1 MNPVVSVIV
10 PVYNLEKYIQKCIES
25 LIGQTYRD
33 TEIIV
38 IDDGS
43 SDKSPEILSELQDK
57 HPKIKVITQENSGV
71 CAARNKG
78 IAESTGDYILFVDGD
93 DYLNPDYID
102 RLVDT
107 ALRNDSDLVIS
118 GYTVEGSDKSQTV
131 IPDSYVKDTDEMWA
145 YRIMAAWGRL
155 YRKDFWIDNNLSFT
169 LEPNA
174 RGEDLPVALLSNYL
188 GKNIS
193 ICKTSGYHYVQRE
206 GSAMTEFAGFR
217 KYTFPK
223 EAFKDAEKAFGTD
236 LPHNSEKFYKYGIL
250 KTFAQFSFQLAK
262 GADRNVKKDLDRY
275 FARFVRANIPDHIKV
290 CMSVKKGSLPFY
302 IRAAVI
308 LFSIK
313 CLLTR

>member
-25 LIGQTYRD
+25 LIGQTYKD

-43 SDKSPEILSELQDK
+43 SDKSPEILSDLQSK
-57 HPKIKVITQENSGV
+57 HPKVKVITQENSGV
-71 CAARNKG
+71 CAARNQG

-93 DYLNPDYID
+93 DYLDPDYID

-118 GYTVEGSDKSQTV
+118 GYTVEGSDKSQEV

-155 YRKDFWIDNNLSFT
+155 YRKAFWIDNDLSFT

-206 GSAMTEFAGFR
+206 GSAMTEFAGFK

-223 EAFKDAEKAFGTD
+223 EAFKDVEEAFGTN

-290 CMSVKKGSLPFY
+290 CMSVKKGSLSFY
-302 IRAAVI
+302 IRVAVI

>member
-10 PVYNLEKYIQKCIES
+10 PVYNLEKYIQKCIVS
-25 LIGQTYRD
+25 LTNQTYRD

-43 SDKSPEILSELQDK
+43 SDKSPEILSELQNK
-57 HPKIKVITQENSGV
+57 HPKIKVITQENKGV
-71 CAARNKG
+71 CAARNRG

-93 DYLNPDYID
+93 DYLDPDYID

-107 ALRNDSDLVIS
+107 TLKNDSDLVIS
-118 GYTVEGSDKSQTV
+118 GYTEEGSDKSQEV

-155 YRKDFWIDNNLSFT
+155 YRKDFWIDNDLSFT

-174 RGEDLPVALLSNYL
+174 RGEDLPVALLANYL

-206 GSAMTEFAGFR
+206 GSAMTEFAGFK

-236 LPHNSEKFYKYGIL
+236 VPHNSEKFYKYGIL

-302 IRAAVI
+302 IRGAVS

>member
-1 MNPVVSVIV
+1 MNPVVTVIV

-43 SDKSPEILSELQDK
+43 SDNSPEILSELQGK

-93 DYLNPDYID
+93 DYLDTDYID

-118 GYTVEGSDKSQTV
+118 GYTEEGSDKTQEV

-155 YRKDFWIDNNLSFT
+155 YRKAFWIDNNLSFT

-223 EAFKDAEKAFGTD
+223 EAFKDVEEAFGTD

-262 GADRNVKKDLDRY
+262 GADRSVKKDLDRY

>member
-118 GYTVEGSDKSQTV
+118 GYTVEGSDKTQTI
-131 IPDSYVKDTDEMWA
+131 IPGTYVKGTDEMWA

-155 YRKDFWIDNNLSFT
+155 YRKAFWIDNDLSFT

-275 FARFVRANIPDHIKV
+275 FARFVRTNIPDHIKV
-290 CMSVKKGSLPFY
+290 CVSVKKGSLPFY
-302 IRAAVI
+302 IRTAVI